1 MINFEELK
9 SKIREIVV
17 PIIEGAGA
25 YLVDINFKGIGRNL
39 TLEIFVDT
47 DDGITVKKC
56 EEISRQ
62 ISDALDFYDP
72 IPGRYR
78 LEVSSPGVGTP
89 FKVKRQYLTN
99 TGRFLRVKYI
109 DQSSGQ
115 TIEIMGKL
123 VYADDEK
130 VKIEI
135 RDEKNPLVLTYEQ
148 IIEAKTEIV
157 W

>member
-1 MINFEELK
+1 MNLEELK

-17 PIIEGAGA
+17 PIIENAGA
-25 YLVDINFKGIGRNL
+25 YLVDINFKGVGRNL

-56 EEISRQ
+56 EEISRK

-89 FKVKRQYLTN
+89 FKVKRQYFTN

-109 DQSSGQ
+109 DRVSAQA
-115 TIEIMGKL
+115 IEIMGKL
-123 VYADDEK
+123 IYADDEII
-130 VKIEI
+130 KIEVENDLLI
-135 RDEKNPLVLTYEQ
+135 LAYEQ